1 MASITLVSDLTLE
14 TATDASISNPSGGT
28 DIVSITWDSGVEISS
43 YSRVYTPYVPSARTP
58 IPALT
63 LESADNAHLA
73 RGRTISRVQS
83 PDTVKFSPEQSTV
96 TK

>member
-43 YSRVYTPYVPSARTP
+43 YSEYILHMFLQHELRF
-58 IPALT
+58 L
-63 LESADNAHLA
+63 H
-73 RGRTISRVQS
+73 
-83 PDTVKFSPEQSTV
+83 
-96 TK
+96 

>member
-28 DIVSITWDSGVEISS
+28 DIVSITWDSAVEISS

-73 RGRTISRVQS
+73 RGR
-83 PDTVKFSPEQSTV
+83 STV
-96 TK
+96 TRYGQIFPRTVYGN